1 MCAWRIVLCG
11 DFFCFF
17 LAAWSEQR
25 FRGGDKRE
33 DVTER
38 ERLRRLLMNLRENWV
53 IWVASQGNSRE
64 DVTFFQRKSNL
75 TWVWKR
81 LKCLSLIF
89 FIVKLR
95 QLPLNSR
102 NNVQKDSIQRFLI
115 LLLWQSLRT
124 FFTSMLNLFGSFFY
138 VFVSWK
144 AKTKKK

>member
-53 IWVASQGNSRE
+53 IWVVSQGNSRE